1 MKYMSRML
9 KTVVDLDPFVSEF
22 GEEKWL
28 EDIEPD
34 KEPDPKELDDFKSK
48 ALKCKLIALD
58 LLNLSLSTNPST
70 LCPRDKRKV
79 ERLMLE
85 WVKKPDEEVSEEFNS
100 IVNGKLLL

>member
-1 MKYMSRML
+1 ML

-48 ALKCKLIALD
+48 ALKCNLIALD
-58 LLNLSLSTNPST
+58 LLNLSL
-70 LCPRDKRKV
+70 
-79 ERLMLE
+79 
-85 WVKKPDEEVSEEFNS
+85 
-100 IVNGKLLL
+100 